1 MESFAIK
8 GTHPVMEKILN
19 IAQRVA
25 GTDSTVLIMGE
36 SGTGKELV
44 ARYIHA
50 YSRRA
55 NNPFI
60 AVNCGAIPPEL
71 LESEMFGHEKG
82 SFTGAVAARMGMFQ
96 LANGGTIFLDE
107 IGEMTMPLQVK
118 LLRVL

>member
-1 MESFAIK
+1 MESFTIK

-19 IAQRVA
+19 ISQRVA

-44 ARYIHA
+44 ARYIHH
-50 YSRRA
+50 SRRA

-71 LESEMFGHEKG
+71 LELRCSAMKRAPSRARG
-82 SFTGAVAARMGMFQ
+82 TRMGMFQ
-96 LANGGTIFLDE
+96 LATRDHL
-107 IGEMTMPLQVK
+107 P
-118 LLRVL
+118 R